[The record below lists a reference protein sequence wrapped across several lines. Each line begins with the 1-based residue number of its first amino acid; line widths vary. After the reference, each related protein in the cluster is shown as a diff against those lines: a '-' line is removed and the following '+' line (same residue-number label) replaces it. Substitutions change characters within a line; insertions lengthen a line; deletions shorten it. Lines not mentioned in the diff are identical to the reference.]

1 MSLKFFE
8 VHNQDIFLSLNRG
21 ASVPCLSLLLAA
33 TLSFVAWGPH
43 IWKAVLFLLDLSA
56 CILPSFRKL
65 WCICQ
70 IHMNAGTKTLLFSQ
84 PFTNNLT
91 AYKLFKS
98 NEARDLRTS
107 SCVLLSVVMTIFGH
121 IFPHF
126 WAFHWIF
133 LLLPTHQMYACL
145 P

>member
-8 VHNQDIFLSLNRG
+8 VHDQDRFLSLNPG
-21 ASVPCLSLLLAA
+21 ASVPCLSLLLMAA
-33 TLSFVAWGPH
+33 LSLVAWGPH
-43 IWKAVLFLLDLSA
+43 IWKAVLFLLDLPA
-56 CILPSFRKL
+56 CVLPSFRKL
-65 WCICQ
+65 WRVCQ
-70 IHMNAGTKTLLFSQ
+70 IRMNTGTKTLLLSQ

-98 NEARDLRTS
+98 NEARVLRTS
-107 SCVLLSVVMTIFGH
+107 SCALFSVAMTIFGH

-126 WAFHWIF
+126 WALHWIF

>member
-8 VHNQDIFLSLNRG
+8 VHDQDRFLSLNPG
-21 ASVPCLSLLLAA
+21 ASVPCLSLLLMA
-33 TLSFVAWGPH
+33 TLSLVAWGPH
-43 IWKAVLFLLDLSA
+43 IWKAVLFLLDLPA

-65 WCICQ
+65 WHVCQ
-70 IHMNAGTKTLLFSQ
+70 IRMNTGTKTLLLSQ

-98 NEARDLRTS
+98 NEARVLRTS
-107 SCVLLSVVMTIFGH
+107 SCALFSVAMTIFGH

-126 WAFHWIF
+126 WALHWIF
-133 LLLPTHQMYACL
+133 LLLPTHHMYACL